1 MARASPRAV
10 GHALSTPFGALKH
23 VHVATVDLAGSGACP
38 LNALR
43 GTETQ
48 RRTRSELP
56 VHGEGHALSTPF
68 GALKRTPSTRFLV
81 AYFEGHALSTPF
93 GALKHHSNERG
104 TLTVRGHALS
114 TPFGALKHRI
124 RSRRAL
130 AISGACPLNALRG
143 TETSTDAADCRRA
156 RKGHALST
164 PFGALKPHPQRCGS
178 RVGRRGMPSQ
188 RPSGH

>member
-114 TPFGALKHRI
+114 TPFGALKLEAPPPD
-124 RSRRAL
+124 SQRAGR
-130 AISGACPLNALRG
+130 GACPLNALRG
-143 TETSTDAADCRRA
+143 TETSSGCRRA
-156 RKGHALST
+156 WPRA
-164 PFGALKPHPQRCGS
+164 
-178 RVGRRGMPSQ
+178 RRGMPSQ